1 MRLEISGS
9 ECAFKVQSN
18 ANSKFNESV
27 GQEATAGAIGGDS
40 GEQKLLRLLMDL
52 GLTELRVEL
61 DPGLATVWCFQQHR
75 NRPNF
80 TLPLLKDIR
89 AVQRLITDFHRDYPA
104 EARRLAKF
112 LIWGS
117 DLHGIF
123 NLGGDLSYFV
133 HLAEQADVP
142 RLRAYAMSCIDV
154 CFANYSGLHADV
166 IVGALVAGDALGGG
180 FESALSCDFIV
191 AESAARF
198 GLPEILY
205 GLFPGMGAYS
215 FLSRRLGQAKAEA
228 IILDGRLHEA
238 SEVNQ
243 LGLVEVIGAP
253 SSGRAEMERHL
264 SKLSRRFDAV
274 LSIYKAKRRSFPV
287 SYQEMIDIVE
297 DWVSATMRLSAKD
310 LRKMKKLAVAQDA
323 RLNLSKGATGQSS
336 TRPLS

>member
-1 MRLEISGS
+1 MRLTFSGS
-9 ECAFKVQSN
+9 ECAFTGRSD
-18 ANSKFNESV
+18 AHSKLRESS
-27 GQEATAGAIGGDS
+27 GQPIGSGGNKSDA
-40 GEQKLLRLLMDL
+40 GEQRLLHLLMSL
-52 GLTELRVEL
+52 GLSELRVEL
-61 DPGLATVWCFQQHR
+61 DPGLGAVWCFQQHHK
-75 NRPNF
+75 RPNF
-80 TLPLLKDIR
+80 TLPLLRDIR
-89 AVQRLITDFHRDYPA
+89 AIQRLITDFHRDYPA

-112 LIWGS
+112 LLWGS
-117 DLHGIF
+117 DLKGIF

-133 HLAEQADVP
+133 HLLEQADVP

-191 AESAARF
+191 AESSARF

-228 IILDGRLHEA
+228 IILDGRLHDA

-243 LGLVEVIGAP
+243 LGLVEHIGAP
-253 SSGRAEMERHL
+253 GSGRAEMERHL

-274 LSIYKAKRRSFPV
+274 LSIYKAKRRSFPI

-297 DWVSATMRLSAKD
+297 DWVATAMCLSAKD
-310 LRKMKKLAVAQDA
+310 LRKMKKLAVAQNT
-323 RLNLSKGATGQSS
+323 RLSLSKVASA
-336 TRPLS
+336 